1 MMNIEQLTALFAQL
15 ATHRPVFHSEADFQ
29 DELALKLSHA
39 GYRVRLEVP
48 LTIQINGSYIEAQLD
63 LLVIDPDQQRTAI
76 ELKYVTAQRLIILEG
91 ETFNLKGNWGT
102 NLSRFDGWAD
112 FRRVGAFVAA
122 GHADKGFSVFLTS
135 KEQPW
140 NVDASQTDNLGQQF
154 SMHEGRDVRANTVLD
169 WVGKVGVNNVRGK
182 RLPPY
187 SPIHATHR
195 AVCSWKDYSDI
206 PGRNG
211 RFRYLLHEV

>member
-1 MMNIEQLTALFAQL
+1 MMNSEQLTTLLAQL

-29 DELALKLSHA
+29 HELALRLSYA

-48 LTIQINGSYIEAQLD
+48 LTIQINGSDIEAQLD

-76 ELKYVTAQRLIILEG
+76 ELKYVTEQKLINRDG
-91 ETFNLKGNWGT
+91 EIFNLKGNWGT

-122 GHADKGFSVFLTS
+122 GHVDKGLTVFLTN
-135 KEQPW
+135 KEDAW

-154 SMHEGRDVRANTVLD
+154 SMHEGRDVGANSMLD
-169 WVGKVGVNNVRGK
+169 WVGNVGVNNVGTK

-187 SPIHATHR
+187 SPIHATHGS
-195 AVCSWKDYSDI
+195 VCSWKDYSDFE
-206 PGRNG
+206 GRNG